1 MKDNYLSAC
10 YQRWA
15 LRIGKNKGILALA
28 HKVIVIIY
36 YMLRDG
42 QAYNDLGTDYFEQL
56 DKERIQRHHIR
67 KLQPL
72 GYTVTLTPAEAA

>member
-1 MKDNYLSAC
+1 M
-10 YQRWA
+10 
-15 LRIGKNKGILALA
+15 GKNKAILALA

-42 QAYNDLGTDYFEQL
+42 QDYNDLGADYFDKL

-67 KLQPL
+67 KLQQL
-72 GYTVTLTPAEAA
+72 GYTVTLNPAEAA